1 MRSHKEKRATLMKG
15 STLAIPTTQEAAI
28 ANGNDKAIAT
38 ISSNKMSKKKLPR
51 FPNKPESLVTV
62 ESMPTRIKQL
72 EEYLYNLLNI
82 SVYRNHHDTVS
93 FLNSI
98 A

>member
-1 MRSHKEKRATLMKG
+1 MKG
-15 STLAIPTTQEAAI
+15 STLAIPTTQEAAM
-28 ANGNDKAIAT
+28 ARGNDKAVAT
-38 ISSNKMSKKKLPR
+38 ISSKMSKKKLPR

-62 ESMPTRIKQL
+62 EAIPVRIGQL

-93 FLNSI
+93 LSFTYKE
-98 A
+98 